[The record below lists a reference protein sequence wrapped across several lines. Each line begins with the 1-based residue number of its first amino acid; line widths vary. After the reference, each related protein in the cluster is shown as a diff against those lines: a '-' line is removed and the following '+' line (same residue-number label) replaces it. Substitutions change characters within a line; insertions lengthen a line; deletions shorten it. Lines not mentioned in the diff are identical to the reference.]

1 MKRREFIAGL
11 GGAVAWPLTVRA
23 QRQSKSVIGFLS
35 GAAPNTELT
44 SPFLAGLGETGYTEG
59 QDVTIEYRWAEGHYD
74 RLPALAAD
82 LVDRAVNVIAA
93 SPSQAARAAK
103 AATTKIPIVFS
114 GGVDPIQ
121 AGLVARLNRPG
132 GNLTGSSY
140 FTVLLTAKRYE
151 LLLEMAPK
159 LAVTGLL
166 VNPTSPN
173 AEYETKEILTTAG
186 ALSRK
191 VRILRASTES
201 EIDSAFATIVQEGVR
216 ALLLGNDAFFFLH
229 RSKLAELAVRHA
241 IPAIYPLRE
250 YAIVGGLI
258 SYGADMNDSTRQMG
272 VYVGRVLRGEKPAD
286 LPVQQP
292 TKFEFV
298 INLKTAKALGLT
310 IPPNLLA
317 LADEVIE

>member
-93 SPSQAARAAK
+93 SPSQAARAAT

-114 GGVDPIQ
+114 GGVDPIR

-132 GNLTGSSY
+132 GNLTGSS
-140 FTVLLTAKRYE
+140 
-151 LLLEMAPK
+151 
-159 LAVTGLL
+159 
-166 VNPTSPN
+166 
-173 AEYETKEILTTAG
+173 
-186 ALSRK
+186 
-191 VRILRASTES
+191 
-201 EIDSAFATIVQEGVR
+201 
-216 ALLLGNDAFFFLH
+216 
-229 RSKLAELAVRHA
+229 
-241 IPAIYPLRE
+241 
-250 YAIVGGLI
+250 
-258 SYGADMNDSTRQMG
+258 
-272 VYVGRVLRGEKPAD
+272 
-286 LPVQQP
+286 
-292 TKFEFV
+292 
-298 INLKTAKALGLT
+298 
-310 IPPNLLA
+310 
-317 LADEVIE
+317 

>member
-1 MKRREFIAGL
+1 MNRREFIVGL
-11 GGAVAWPLTVRA
+11 GAAAAWPLAASA
-23 QRQSKSVIGFLS
+23 QQRTMPVIGYLS
-35 GAAPNTELT
+35 GGAPSVSAA
-44 SPFLAGLGETGYTEG
+44 SPFLQGLDEIGYMEG
-59 QDVTIEYRWAEGHYD
+59 KNVTIEYRWAVGRYD

-82 LVDRAVNVIAA
+82 LVDRRVDVIAA
-93 SPSQAARAAK
+93 NPSQAALAAK

-173 AEYETKEILTTAG
+173 AEYETKEILTTAV

-191 VRILRASTES
+191 LRILRASTES
-201 EIDSAFATIVQEGVR
+201 EIDSAFASRRVFGLSFWAMMRSFSCIVASSPSWQYGMQFR
-216 ALLLGNDAFFFLH
+216 
-229 RSKLAELAVRHA
+229 RSIRFASMR
-241 IPAIYPLRE
+241 
-250 YAIVGGLI
+250 
-258 SYGADMNDSTRQMG
+258 S
-272 VYVGRVLRGEKPAD
+272 PAD
-286 LPVQQP
+286 
-292 TKFEFV
+292 
-298 INLKTAKALGLT
+298 
-310 IPPNLLA
+310 
-317 LADEVIE
+317 